1 MFAWRRLLGL
11 GDNEQTS
18 GKKLVNLVEVADQ
31 ARRDWLYAQY
41 YYKTVTDPDLIEY
54 ATYLIKAYERKYIY
68 LIKRARQEGIRYPN
82 CVSLSEIIE
91 TKTVR
96 GPF

>member
-1 MFAWRRLLGL
+1 MLAWRRLLGL
-11 GDNEQTS
+11 WDNEQAS
-18 GKKLVNLVEVADQ
+18 GKELANLVEVAEQ

-54 ATYLIKAYERKYIY
+54 ATYLIKAYERRYIY
-68 LIKRARQEGIRYPN
+68 LIKKARQEGIKYPN

-91 TKTVR
+91 AKTVR
-96 GPF
+96 RTF